1 MTFLV
6 IAQSTFNVSVFATFI
21 LCLCKTLTTS
31 KKIIELLYQDEYF
44 LGKKTKQNKT
54 KQNKRCDQNK
64 VLLLICID
72 LKRKA
77 F

>member
-44 LGKKTKQNKT
+44 YGKKKQTKQDKT
-54 KQNKRCDQNK
+54 RDVTKTRFC
-64 VLLLICID
+64 
-72 LKRKA
+72 

>member
-44 LGKKTKQNKT
+44 FWEKKN

>member
-31 KKIIELLYQDEYF
+31 KKIIKLLYQDEYF
-44 LGKKTKQNKT
+44 YGKKKQTKQDKT
-54 KQNKRCDQNK
+54 RDVTKTRFCFLS
-64 VLLLICID
+64 VSI
-72 LKRKA
+72 
-77 F
+77 

>member
-31 KKIIELLYQDEYF
+31 KKIIEPLYQDEYF
-44 LGKKTKQNKT
+44 FGKKKQQTKQDKT
-54 KQNKRCDQNK
+54 RDVTKTRFC
-64 VLLLICID
+64 
-72 LKRKA
+72 

>member
-44 LGKKTKQNKT
+44 LGKKTKQNK
-54 KQNKRCDQNK
+54 RCDQNK

>member
-1 MTFLV
+1 MTFSV

-44 LGKKTKQNKT
+44 LEKKTNKT
-54 KQNKRCDQNK
+54 RQNKRCDQNK

>member
-44 LGKKTKQNKT
+44 FGKKKTNKT
-54 KQNKRCDQNK
+54 RQNKRCDQNK